1 MSIRLVK
8 PTAGY
13 AEDIMAFRAEFL
25 ENGEVID
32 GGSMLEEYDS
42 ADEWLAHLD
51 EFSDNCPEG
60 FVPADTFLA
69 VDGDNRAVGIID
81 CRRHI
86 DHPSLGEWG
95 GHIGYSV
102 RKSERLKGHAKEMLR
117 QALEMYRKRDVEK
130 VLVTC
135 YVGNIASEKT
145 ILANGGVFERETD
158 DGSGH
163 KIKRFWIEL

>member
-8 PTAGY
+8 PTAEY
-13 AEDIMAFRAEFL
+13 AEDIMAYRTEFL

-42 ADEWLAHLD
+42 ADEWFAHLD
-51 EFSDNCPEG
+51 EFSNNCPEG
-60 FVPADTFLA
+60 FVASDTFLA
-69 VDGDNRAVGIID
+69 VDDDNSVVGIID

-86 DHPSLGEWG
+86 DHPILGEWG

-102 RKSERLKGHAKEMLR
+102 RKSERRKGHAKEMLR
-117 QALEMYRKRDVEK
+117 QALEIYRGRGIGK

-135 YVGNIASEKT
+135 YVGNTASEKT
-145 ILANGGVFERETD
+145 ILANGGVFERETGD
-158 DGSGH
+158 SSGH
-163 KIKRFWIEL
+163 SIKRFWITL